1 MRFAACAI
9 REVFMARNH
18 ISSKIINSWWLRRLL
33 LGILIFSLI
42 TVFALYMVP
51 SSALR
56 PFIHTHIDTEKAFSA
71 GEFFLE
77 PVSFSVTT
85 KDGIELKGEEF
96 RAERAKGVVIL
107 TSGLYNP
114 VSTSLFGHAK
124 LLYDNDYSVIIYE
137 SRAHN
142 ESEGKL
148 IGHGITETNDL
159 DALIEYIRTF
169 TTYLNLPIYL
179 MGWNTGAA
187 ASINTA
193 AENPYVSGVI
203 AVGSYANAK
212 EYFCSLMRDEA
223 HMSDLFMKIGQAFLD
238 PYLKITYGFG
248 SGGISPD
255 KSLSD
260 LKIPV
265 LLIAATGDEFI
276 SSKESEKLA
285 EGAGKNVS
293 LWIRDVGYHYVTGY
307 FINLEKDPEYCS
319 RILDFLSSSENAF
332 SSDDTASSDGNS

>member
-1 MRFAACAI
+1 
-9 REVFMARNH
+9 MARNH

-159 DALIEYIRTF
+159 DALIEYVRTF

-193 AENPYVSGVI
+193 AENPYVRSEDPGPSDRRYGRRIHFFKGIRKTRRRRGEKRFSVDQGRGLSLCNGVFHQSGK
-203 AVGSYANAK
+203 GS
-212 EYFCSLMRDEA
+212 
-223 HMSDLFMKIGQAFLD
+223 
-238 PYLKITYGFG
+238 
-248 SGGISPD
+248 
-255 KSLSD
+255 
-260 LKIPV
+260 
-265 LLIAATGDEFI
+265 
-276 SSKESEKLA
+276 
-285 EGAGKNVS
+285 
-293 LWIRDVGYHYVTGY
+293 
-307 FINLEKDPEYCS
+307 
-319 RILDFLSSSENAF
+319 
-332 SSDDTASSDGNS
+332 